1 MSASAPSAAA
11 PLTAAPRTATPRAAL
26 AVLGRAPRAGAAK
39 TRLAPALGPDGAAH
53 LYAAFLAD
61 TLALA
66 LAAGDAGLADAT
78 LWAAG
83 AADDRA
89 LLEVPGARDLPRR
102 AQPAGDLGVR
112 LAAALD
118 AGVASHGRA
127 LVIGSDAPTLPL
139 ALLRAASAALDAA
152 DLVLGP
158 SADGGYFLIGA
169 RVAVGAALFDG
180 VRFSTRFALLDTL
193 TGAARLGLS
202 VARTAPWYDVD
213 TPDDLRVLGAH
224 LSLAPTLAPHTRR
237 ALRLYAGFD
246 RPSANR

>member
-1 MSASAPSAAA
+1 MSASARDSARPLSA
-11 PLTAAPRTATPRAAL
+11 PPRAAL
-26 AVLGRAPRAGAAK
+26 AVFGRAPRAGAAK
-39 TRLAPALGPDGAAH
+39 TRLSPALGPDGAAH

-66 LAAGDAGLADAT
+66 RAAAHAGLADAT
-78 LWAAG
+78 LWAAD
-83 AADDRA
+83 APDDPA
-89 LLEVPGARDLPRR
+89 LLEVPGAREVPRC

-139 ALLRAASAALDAA
+139 ALLRAASAALDTA

-213 TPDDLRVLGAH
+213 TPDDLRVLRAH
-224 LSLAPTLAPHTRR
+224 LSLAPTVAPHTSR